1 MGKHRTKLQQRTGIQ
16 NTLEAY
22 RRFDYDYIPFG
33 KYTVPSASYPYRTRG
48 LGRVAEAIIRGV
60 LCVIGP
66 LIIKVAYGCRIEGKE
81 HLRALKRQKQGA
93 ICVSNHVA
101 ILDTLFVRHAIG
113 NFHTYFTMAA
123 QNNKRGIGGWFIR
136 HAGMWA
142 FSSDRTAVR
151 QLLGE
156 MSARLDE
163 GDIVHFY
170 AEQAMWINYQ
180 KPRPMKEGAFYY
192 AVRNDV
198 PVLPVFFTFDVNR
211 RGHMKK
217 LVVHI
222 LPPVYPDKALGRK
235 ECAQDLRLRAQNA
248 WRECYEQTYHKPLS
262 YLPDRRTGEKR
273 LQETENE

>member
-81 HLRALKRQKQGA
+81 HLRALKRRKQGA

-101 ILDTLFVRHAIG
+101 ILDTLFVRHANG

-142 FSSDRTAVR
+142 FSSDRAAVR